1 MKKKTKIAFLDRDG
15 VINSSKINKGYIGDI
30 KDFKWI
36 RGAKKTIKYLKS
48 NKYKIIIVTNQSGIA
63 RGYFSFRDVYRVHR
77 YLKSELKKI
86 GTYIDKIYFCP
97 YHKDGI
103 LKKYKRSSILRKPGI
118 GMFLKANK
126 IWRIDKKNSFIIGDQ
141 ITDMEFAK
149 NAGIKGYLF
158 NENDLYKFIKKNIC

>member
-158 NENDLYKFIKKNIC
+158 NENDLYKFVKKNI

>member
-1 MKKKTKIAFLDRDG
+1 MKKKTKVAFLDRDG

-36 RGAKKTIKYLKS
+36 KGAKKTIKYLKL

-158 NENDLYKFIKKNIC
+158 NENDLYKFVKKNI